1 MLDCCV
7 HRFESVFLYIY
18 SRGSNNWSK
27 SGADGTGSLIYSCC
41 KSRLGFAV
49 IASSASP
56 FDARFAAPTVEAS
69 PVPTGSSVQTPKPAK
84 ATSKAVVASN
94 RETLGKR
101 TAQQAWSA
109 ALKRRSVDADV
120 LPATFPKGP
129 IPGSSVEL
137 KHAISEFSRNG
148 HTNGLGGNFTV
159 SMLRPR
165 KDQAGE
171 VVKRD
176 FECTCN
182 AAKDQPD
189 CGWGC
194 SYEQT
199 TDGGWVL
206 CRYKA
211 EK

>member
-1 MLDCCV
+1 M
-7 HRFESVFLYIY
+7 F
-18 SRGSNNWSK
+18 
-27 SGADGTGSLIYSCC
+27 TGSSQYS
-41 KSRLGFAV
+41 STFTPGAPT
-49 IASSASP
+49 IGASP
-56 FDARFAAPTVEAS
+56 VPTGQGPTFTPAVNHGWDSPSLPVQLPPDARFAAPTVGAS

-159 SMLRPR
+159 SMLLATTKKGPGRR
-165 KDQAGE
+165 SSEAG
-171 VVKRD
+171 
-176 FECTCN
+176 
-182 AAKDQPD
+182 
-189 CGWGC
+189 
-194 SYEQT
+194 
-199 TDGGWVL
+199 L
-206 CRYKA
+206 
-211 EK
+211 